1 MKQRTGV
8 SRNLLKHKVTGKGES
23 AFYEKDVRACPSMF
37 LGWGEEV
44 CVSKAVLKR

>member
-23 AFYEKDVRACPSMF
+23 AFYEQDVRGGSAYLESSIK
-37 LGWGEEV
+37 E
-44 CVSKAVLKR
+44 KRWSRGGRC